1 MVCNMKFNIIKRIE
15 YIGTNK
21 HSVYVINK
29 VFSHFQDKEDPTY
42 HKNRTYFVRDMIT
55 YLDI

>member
-1 MVCNMKFNIIKRIE
+1 MKFNKIE
-15 YIGTNK
+15 YIATNK

-29 VFSHFQDKEDPTY
+29 VFSHFQDKEVFTY
-42 HKNRTYFVRDMIT
+42 KNDRTYFVRDMLT

>member
-1 MVCNMKFNIIKRIE
+1 MKFNIIKRIE
-15 YIGTNK
+15 YMGANK